1 MSSGNKTKY
10 VSWIEARNATLHC
23 LTGCAIG
30 EVTGM
35 IIGTA
40 LGLDNIHTVI
50 ISVTLAFLFGYA
62 LTMKSVL
69 KSGVSF
75 RTALAVA
82 FAADTVSIAV
92 MEVVDNGIMLSIPGA
107 MNAGLINWVFWAA
120 MVVSLAIAFL
130 VAWPVNR
137 LLISKGL
144 GHAKAHAYHQHHNHE
159 EHHDH
164 TANHEHMNHA
174 SHH

>member
-1 MSSGNKTKY
+1 MSVKERMKY
-10 VSWIEARNATLHC
+10 VSWAEARNATLHC

-40 LGLDNIHTVI
+40 LGLDKIHTVI

-69 KSGVSF
+69 KFGVSL
-75 RTALAVA
+75 RTAFTVA
-82 FAADTVSIAV
+82 LAADTVSIAV

-107 MNAGLINWVFWAA
+107 MDAGLINWIFWAA
-120 MVVSLAIAFL
+120 MAGSLAIAFL

-137 LLISKGL
+137 YLISKGL
-144 GHAKAHAYHQHHNHE
+144 GHAKAHAYHDHSKYEAHH
-159 EHHDH
+159 EHHEG
-164 TANHEHMNHA
+164 NHM